1 MITEFKKDM
10 RFIANGKGRKV
21 YRVQMVRPKSVTLLQ
36 EDTNEEYTISLIE
49 SNIINRIVAEVL

>member
-21 YRVQMVRPKSVTLLQ
+21 YRVQMVRPKSVILLQ
-36 EDTNEEYTISLIE
+36 EDTNEEYTISLSE